1 MTKTEMTHAE
11 FMEIIAQSPKT
22 KVEIIARIETE
33 IGGHFARMNER
44 NEATMERE
52 GCSQE
57 EIDFVREHNEA
68 LLQPTVLQALH
79 TLGINLAYGPERK
92 Q

>member
-1 MTKTEMTHAE
+1 MTKVQMTHAE
-11 FMEIIAQSPKT
+11 FMETIAQSPKT

-33 IGGHFARMNER
+33 IGRHFAQMNER
-44 NEATMERE
+44 NEKTMLAD
-52 GCSQE
+52 GCPQE
-57 EIDFVREHNEA
+57 VIDFVREHNEA